1 MSAAP
6 LVNAPAHAS
15 VRRAAI
21 ISSILAPIMFIG
33 TTILAENLWP
43 AFDPIKQT
51 ISELAAGD
59 APTRVLMTIAFVL
72 TGLCHIATG
81 SFARGIGIPGRI
93 AIVAAGF
100 TTLGVAVFPLPTV
113 AGTSVE
119 HRLAAMAGFI
129 ILAIWPVLGMRRAR
143 SYPWIIRPIGAILST
158 AFIAVFC
165 FWFLA
170 VWSQPALG
178 YVGLIERVAADLQSL
193 WPAVV
198 VLALV
203 LSQRRA
209 RRARQLA

>member
-1 MSAAP
+1 MSTPAASP
-6 LVNAPAHAS
+6 RTISGPHL
-15 VRRAAI
+15 AAI
-21 ISSILAPIMFIG
+21 ISSIAAPIIFIG
-33 TTILAENLWP
+33 TTILAESLWP
-43 AFDPIKQT
+43 TFDPIKQT

-59 APTRVLMTIAFVL
+59 APTKVLMTIAFVI
-72 TGLCHIATG
+72 TGLCHITTG

-100 TTLGVAVFPLPTV
+100 TTLGVAVFPLPSV

-129 ILAIWPVLGMRRAR
+129 ILAIWPVLGMRRDR
-143 SYPWIIRPIGAILST
+143 GYPWIIRPVGAILST

-178 YVGLIERVAADLQSL
+178 YVGTIERVAADLQSL
-193 WPAVV
+193 WPAIV

-203 LSQRRA
+203 VTQRRA
-209 RRARQLA
+209 RLAA

>member
-1 MSAAP
+1 MHP
-6 LVNAPAHAS
+6 PIH
-15 VRRAAI
+15 RAAI
-21 ISSILAPIMFIG
+21 ISSIAAPIIFIG
-33 TTILAENLWP
+33 TTIVAESLWP

-51 ISELAAGD
+51 VSELAAGD

-72 TGLCHIATG
+72 TGFCHIVTG
-81 SFARGIGIPGRI
+81 SFARGIGVPGRL

-100 TTLGVAVFPLPTV
+100 ATLGVAIFPLPTV

-119 HRLAAMAGFI
+119 HRLATMVGFI
-129 ILAIWPVLGMRRAR
+129 ILAIWPVLGMRLNR
-143 SYPWIIRPIGAILST
+143 SYPWIIRPAGAIIST

-178 YVGLIERVAADLQSL
+178 YVGIIERVAADLQSL

-203 LSQRRA
+203 LSQK
-209 RRARQLA
+209 RARQTRQLA